1 MKVKLLKQ
9 LRAESW
15 NKYEIRNWQDVSS
28 YKDKPWVI
36 GCDEKAALAY
46 HQYATREEAVEAAK
60 LLWHDVAQK
69 YLWNHRDKRKRNKY
83 PW

>member
-1 MKVKLLKQ
+1 MKTKLLKQ

-15 NKYEIRNWQDVSS
+15 NKYEIRNWHDVSS

-36 GCDEKAALAY
+36 GCGEKTALAY
-46 HQYATREEAVEAAK
+46 HQYATREEAVEATK
-60 LLWHDVAQK
+60 LLWHDLAQK
-69 YLWNHRDKRKRNKY
+69 YLWENRTKRKRNKY

>member
-1 MKVKLLKQ
+1 MKVALLHQ

-15 NKYEIRNWQDVSS
+15 NRYEICDWSDVAGC
-28 YKDKPWVI
+28 YKKPWHI
-36 GCDEKAALAY
+36 CTGPHTALSY
-46 HQYATREEAVEAAK
+46 HEYKTKEEAVEAAK

>member
-46 HQYATREEAVEAAK
+46 HQYATREEAVEATK

>member
-1 MKVKLLKQ
+1 MKTELLKQ

-15 NKYEIRNWQDVSS
+15 NKYEIRNWRNVSG

-36 GCDEKAALAY
+36 GCGEKTALAY
-46 HQYATREEAVEAAK
+46 HQYATREEAIEATK

-69 YLWNHRDKRKRNKY
+69 YLWTHRDKRKRNKY